1 MGSNLQNGLHDFSG
15 SESYRAATISKRDG
29 SDIYNTHKHNN
40 PKMAESIFEK
50 ILNIFGLSVYIIGI
64 VANWFSNMN
73 VGLSILLGVVGLVW
87 ASFRALKMKEDWL
100 VRKIERRSMQRK
112 EKETLERKNKFRG
125 YK

>member
-1 MGSNLQNGLHDFSG
+1 
-15 SESYRAATISKRDG
+15 
-29 SDIYNTHKHNN
+29 
-40 PKMAESIFEK
+40 MAESIFEK